1 MLAYLFSI
9 WIPNFVDPAR
19 EDAREDI
26 CRLDFLDA
34 EAPMLGESV
43 PGNGEFLGL
52 ALCLL
57 TVGDDAFRGLLLT
70 DNRDVDLE
78 ICSIGELTLAE
89 PWRDLGDVIIGEI
102 RVADLAD

>member
-52 ALCLL
+52 GLCLL

-70 DNRDVDLE
+70 DNRDADLE
-78 ICSIGELTLAE
+78 ICRCLVE
-89 PWRDLGDVIIGEI
+89 PSRDLGDVIIGEI
-102 RVADLAD
+102 RFADLAD